1 MSAPRDANWIAAR
14 ARAIGMFLGDAFE
27 KVVHETVALLTSVMH
42 SDLAS
47 FEAHLIDIKER
58 QEKIDSGIAA
68 LLLEALSNKQIQ
80 AATGVPKTTICNR
93 LAAMSQRCGARN
105 RVGLALA
112 LQREATAS
120 G

>member
-1 MSAPRDANWIAAR
+1 MIRNAVLR
-14 ARAIGMFLGDAFE
+14 ARHEASLGIARDH
-27 KVVHETVALLTSVMH
+27 V
-42 SDLAS
+42 
-47 FEAHLIDIKER
+47 
-58 QEKIDSGIAA
+58 DSGIAA

-112 LQREATAS
+112 LQREAMAS

>member
-1 MSAPRDANWIAAR
+1 MIRNAVLR
-14 ARAIGMFLGDAFE
+14 ARHEASLGITRD
-27 KVVHETVALLTSVMH
+27 H
-42 SDLAS
+42 
-47 FEAHLIDIKER
+47 
-58 QEKIDSGIAA
+58 IDSGIAA